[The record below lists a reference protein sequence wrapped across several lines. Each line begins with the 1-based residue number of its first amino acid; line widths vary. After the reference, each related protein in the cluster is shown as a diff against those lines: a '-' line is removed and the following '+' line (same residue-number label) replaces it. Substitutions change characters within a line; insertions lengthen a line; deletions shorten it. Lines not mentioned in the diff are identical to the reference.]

1 MTLQCE
7 LSPLSERPV
16 AAVLQM
22 FPQAA
27 DVLEDA
33 GIQYCCHGAKSLN
46 EAAASAGYTV
56 DELLAMIEARPLP
69 PEIIDWSQR
78 PLPDLTEFLIADHKD
93 LALRRLPRMR
103 EVVEGEIAMHPH
115 VPRLRRIR
123 ALLMDLA
130 AGLTTHMAHEERDL
144 FPWIASAERQGARL
158 IRLGQ
163 RVLREHV
170 EHRIVCE
177 RLRTMTE
184 LSARLQLQDGDL
196 FRELQDLSRP
206 IHLHIHLENNVL
218 YPRAIEAENRL
229 RRAS

>member
-1 MTLQCE
+1 
-7 LSPLSERPV
+7 
-16 AAVLQM
+16 M
-22 FPQAA
+22 FPHAA

-33 GIQYCCHGAKSLN
+33 GIQFCCHGAKPLN
-46 EAAASAGYTV
+46 EAAASAGYSV

-69 PEIIDWSQR
+69 PDIVDWSQR
-78 PLPDLTEFLIADHKD
+78 PLPELTEFLTADHKD

-103 EVVEGEIAMHPH
+103 DVIEREIAMHPH

-123 ALLMDLA
+123 MLLADLSA
-130 AGLTTHMAHEERDL
+130 MLTTHMAHEERDL
-144 FPWIASAERQGARL
+144 FPWIAAADRGVRL

-196 FRELQDLSRP
+196 FRELQELSRP

-218 YPRAIEAENRL
+218 YPRAIEVENRL

>member
-7 LSPLSERPV
+7 LTPLSERPV

-22 FPQAA
+22 FPHAA

-33 GIQYCCHGAKSLN
+33 GIQFCCHGAKPLN
-46 EAAASAGYTV
+46 EAAASAGYSV
-56 DELLAMIEARPLP
+56 DELLAMMEARPLP
-69 PEIIDWSQR
+69 PDIVDWSQR
-78 PLPDLTEFLIADHKD
+78 PLPELTEFLTADHKD

-103 EVVEGEIAMHPH
+103 DVIEREIAMHPH

-123 ALLMDLA
+123 MLLADLSA
-130 AGLTTHMAHEERDL
+130 MLTTHMAHEERDL
-144 FPWIASAERQGARL
+144 FPWIAAADRGVRL

-196 FRELQDLSRP
+196 FRELQELSRP

-218 YPRAIEAENRL
+218 YPRAIEVENRL

>member
-7 LSPLSERPV
+7 LTPLSERPV

-22 FPQAA
+22 FPHAA

-33 GIQYCCHGAKSLN
+33 GIQFCCHGAKPLN
-46 EAAASAGYTV
+46 EAAASAGYSV

-69 PEIIDWSQR
+69 PDIVDWSQR
-78 PLPDLTEFLIADHKD
+78 PLPELTEFLTADHKD

-103 EVVEGEIAMHPH
+103 DVIEREIAMHPH

-123 ALLMDLA
+123 MLLADLSA
-130 AGLTTHMAHEERDL
+130 MLTTHMAHEERDL
-144 FPWIASAERQGARL
+144 FPWIAAADRGVRL

-196 FRELQDLSRP
+196 FRELQELSRP

-218 YPRAIEAENRL
+218 YPRAIEVENRL

>member
-7 LSPLSERPV
+7 LTPLSERPV

-22 FPQAA
+22 FPHAA

-33 GIQYCCHGAKSLN
+33 GIQFCCHGAKPLN
-46 EAAASAGYTV
+46 EAAASAGYSV

-69 PEIIDWSQR
+69 PDIVDWSQR
-78 PLPDLTEFLIADHKD
+78 PLPELTEFLTADHKD

-103 EVVEGEIAMHPH
+103 DVIEREIAMHPH

-123 ALLMDLA
+123 MLLADLSA
-130 AGLTTHMAHEERDL
+130 MLTTHMAHEERDL
-144 FPWIASAERQGARL
+144 FPWIAAADRGVCL

-196 FRELQDLSRP
+196 FRELQELSRP

-218 YPRAIEAENRL
+218 YPRAIEVENRL

>member
-7 LSPLSERPV
+7 LTPLSERPV

-22 FPQAA
+22 FPHAA

-33 GIQYCCHGAKSLN
+33 GIQFCCHGAKPLH
-46 EAAASAGYTV
+46 EAAASAGYSV

-69 PEIIDWSQR
+69 PDIVDWSQR
-78 PLPDLTEFLIADHKD
+78 PLPELTEFLTADHKD

-103 EVVEGEIAMHPH
+103 DVIEREIAMHPH

-123 ALLMDLA
+123 MLLADLSA
-130 AGLTTHMAHEERDL
+130 MLTTHMAHEERDL
-144 FPWIASAERQGARL
+144 FPWIAAADRGVRL

-196 FRELQDLSRP
+196 FRELQELSRP

-218 YPRAIEAENRL
+218 YPRAIEVENRL